1 MRVRSAPVN
10 RPRTERL
17 AAPDIHGADMRQDGD
32 VPADHAALAALPRV
46 DALVDAAGALVERHG
61 RAAATGALRAAV
73 ASARAALLAGDAAG
87 ADPAALV
94 TAATAALDR
103 RRPGPP
109 RRVVNAAGIVVH
121 TNLGRAPLSSAA
133 RAAVADAAGYCDLEY
148 ELAEGVR
155 GARTARLEPLLVD
168 ATGAQAGTA
177 VNNAAAA
184 LVLVLAA
191 LASGRD
197 VVVSRG
203 ELVEIGGSFRLP
215 EVMAAS
221 GARLL
226 EVGTTNRTRAADYA
240 AACTRPDRDVA
251 LLLRVHPSNYRVTG
265 FVETPTVPEL
275 AEVAATHGVPL
286 VHDTGSG
293 YLGGELDGAGQTRAA
308 SWLDGEPAVRDS
320 LAEGSDLVLCSAD
333 KLLGGPQ
340 GGLLVGRQDLVE
352 RCRRHPLARA
362 LRLDKLRV
370 AALCATLEAHV
381 RGAAR
386 EVPTWA
392 ALTADEAPLR
402 ARAGVLAAAV
412 GGEVVP
418 AVTLVGGG
426 SAPGAGVATP
436 AVRVPT
442 PAATAVAARLRAH
455 DPPVVVR
462 VVDGALLCDLRTV
475 EPDDDAVLVAALRAA
490 LQPGG

>member
-1 MRVRSAPVN
+1 M
-10 RPRTERL
+10 
-17 AAPDIHGADMRQDGD
+17 
-32 VPADHAALAALPRV
+32 PADPAALPRV
-46 DALVDAAGALVERHG
+46 DSLVAVASPLVQRHG
-61 RAAATGALRAAV
+61 RTATTEALRAALQRSRV
-73 ASARAALLAGDAAG
+73 ALLAGEPAATE
-87 ADPAALV
+87 PAALI
-94 TAATAALDR
+94 AAAGAALDR
-103 RRPGPP
+103 RRPSPP

-121 TNLGRAPLSSAA
+121 TNLGRAPLSAAA
-133 RAAVADAAGYCDLEY
+133 RAALAQAAGYCDLEY
-148 ELAEGVR
+148 DLAAGTR
-155 GARTARLEPLLVD
+155 GSRAARLDPLLAD
-168 ATGAQAGTA
+168 ATGAESGTV

-215 EVMAAS
+215 DIMAAS

-226 EVGTTNRTRAADYA
+226 EVGTTNRTRSADYA
-240 AACTRPDRDVA
+240 GACARADRDVA

-275 AEVAATHGVPL
+275 AEVAAAHGVPL

-293 YLGGELDGAGQTRAA
+293 YLGGEVDGPPPP
-308 SWLDGEPAVRDS
+308 WLQGEPSVRDS
-320 LAEGSDLVLCSAD
+320 LVGGADLVLCSAD

-340 GGLLVGRQDLVE
+340 AGLLVGREDLVE

-362 LRLDKLRV
+362 LRLDKLRL
-370 AALCATLEAHV
+370 AALWATLEAHV
-381 RGAAR
+381 RGAAQ

-392 ALTADEAPLR
+392 ALTADEGALR
-402 ARAGVLAAAV
+402 ARADALALAV
-412 GGEVVP
+412 GGEVI
-418 AVTLVGGG
+418 AGATLVGGG
-426 SAPGAGVATP
+426 SAPGAEVATP

-442 PAATAVAARLRAH
+442 PTATGSAARLRAG

-475 EPDDDAVLVAALRAA
+475 DPADDPVLVAALRRA
-490 LQPGG
+490 LASGD